1 MERHSDILSLVRTE
15 RWLRVIGLLVWL
27 IAGSTSFARFAANP
41 EQRAFLPWVVLYVSF
56 GTIFWMTWH
65 PRATRKLRIA
75 GLAAQA
81 AIGIV
86 LTFIGMPLFE
96 GAPLAIVAAQAP
108 MVLPLWASVAWGV
121 FQVVPLWIV
130 LGHTYRGVEITKS
143 ITSYL
148 GFSAFAIA
156 AVHLFEA
163 EHRARVA
170 LDRAVSELVATRT
183 LLAESTRVAERVR
196 ISRELH
202 DVLGHHLAALA
213 IHLDLARRTADE
225 HSRGALDETHASV
238 QRMLGDVRAAVQE
251 LRAGDAIDLGR
262 ALRAMV
268 SSLPGLAVH
277 LDLPEVLSV
286 ADPERAHAAFR
297 CVQEAIT
304 NVLKHAEASNVRIV
318 ARHEAGSLELHVED
332 DGRGTGDSK
341 PGGGL
346 RGMRERIEAVGG
358 TLEIKGTPG
367 GGTTVVARVPL
378 REVK

>member
-1 MERHSDILSLVRTE
+1 MLGVVRTE
-15 RWLRVIGLLVWL
+15 RWLRIIGLPVWL
-27 IAGSTSFARFAANP
+27 VAGSTSFVRFAADFEP
-41 EQRAFLPWVVLYVSF
+41 RTFAPWASCYVAFAVV
-56 GTIFWMTWH
+56 FWSMWH
-65 PRATRKLRIA
+65 PRASHELRVA
-75 GLAAQA
+75 GLATQA
-81 AIGIV
+81 ALGIL
-86 LTFIGMPLFE
+86 LTFLGMPLFE
-96 GAPLAIVAAQAP
+96 GAALAIVAAQAP
-108 MVLPLWASVAWGV
+108 MVLPLWASIAWATA
-121 FQVVPLWIV
+121 QIVPLWIV
-130 LGHTYRGVEITKS
+130 LSHTYRGAEITKS

-148 GFSAFAIA
+148 GFSAFALA

-163 EHRARVA
+163 EHRARVE
-170 LDRAVSELVATRT
+170 LDRALRELVATRT

-225 HSRGALDETHASV
+225 RSRGALEETLASV
-238 QRMLGDVRAAVQE
+238 QRMLGDVRAAMQE

-268 SSLPGLAVH
+268 GSLPGLTVQ
-277 LDLPEVLSV
+277 LDMPDELTV

-304 NVLKHAEASNVRIV
+304 NVLKHAGASKVRV
-318 ARHEAGSLELHVED
+318 VVVHEAGSLELRVED
-332 DGRGTGDSK
+332 DGHGTGRLE

-346 RGMRERIEAVGG
+346 RGMRERIEGVGG
-358 TLEIKGTPG
+358 TLEITGTPG
-367 GGTTVVARVPL
+367 GGTTVVARLPV